1 MGETRSRRG
10 RRKKVDVPAG
20 EVPEGVKIVLA
31 GIDTLWL
38 SVKGTLDEALMT
50 ELERLKELAQ
60 QVKESVPSSWSFAG
74 QTLYV
79 EPYGAGKG
87 FWRWVLRCDAVMLDV
102 GMGEYAPICRAQVA
116 SEYLWQVGA
125 GDAVSSVDHFLRDLF
140 GPQVHI
146 SPSEVH
152 PCVDVAGLTPGMLS
166 ETGLVG
172 RSRRRMK
179 ELPEDRGEGTA
190 LPAGEA
196 QQWCRKAS
204 GYALSRGGPQ
214 SCAIYDKVLEIK
226 QKSGKIWFFDLWR
239 ANGWDGQA
247 PVTRI
252 EFRSKREFLRA
263 FGLVDGGELNH
274 YDLLDRL
281 GDLWRYNTSEW
292 LRYCIPT
299 ADVNRSRWPVHPL
312 WQVIQA
318 ADFGALP
325 ACPLVRVRK
334 RQFYLDR
341 AVATVAGY
349 LSSSAAWLG
358 GRFADGQAD
367 LSVVLGWFCERAE
380 QYYAEREQDFS
391 TVVLDKR
398 QRFGI
403 VRSAEAVA

>member
-1 MGETRSRRG
+1 MDAIRARRG
-10 RRKKVDVPAG
+10 RRKSEPVPVVR
-20 EVPEGVKIVLA
+20 VPEGLKVVLA

-38 SVKGTLDEALMT
+38 SVKGTLAGAMAA
-50 ELERLKELAQ
+50 ELERLKDLAQ
-60 QVKESVPSSWSFAG
+60 QAKESVPSPWSFAG

-87 FWRWVLRCDAVMLDV
+87 FWRWVLRCDALMLDV
-102 GMGEYAPICRAQVA
+102 GRGEYAPICRAQVA

-125 GDAVSSVDHFLRDLF
+125 GDAVSSVDHFLRELF
-140 GPQVHI
+140 GEQVQI

-152 PCVDVAGLTPGMLS
+152 PCVDVAGLTPAML
-166 ETGLVG
+166 EEVGLVSRARRG
-172 RSRRRMK
+172 RK
-179 ELPEDRGEGTA
+179 WEPEEHEPAVLPERDV
-190 LPAGEA
+190 
-196 QQWCRKAS
+196 QQWCRKVT
-204 GYALSRGGPQ
+204 GYTLAARGPQ
-214 SCAIYDKVLEIK
+214 SCVIYDKVLEIR
-226 QKSGKIWFFDLWR
+226 QQSGKIWCFDLWR

-281 GDLWRYNTSEW
+281 GDLWRYNTTEW

-299 ADVNRSRWPVHPL
+299 ADVNRSRWPTHPL

-318 ADFGALP
+318 ADFGVLP
-325 ACPLVRVRK
+325 SCPLVRVRK
-334 RQFYLDR
+334 RQFILDR

-380 QYYAEREQDFS
+380 QYYAERDQDFS
-391 TVVLDKR
+391 TVVQDKR
-398 QRFGI
+398 QRFGL
-403 VRSAEAVA
+403 VSGESVAA